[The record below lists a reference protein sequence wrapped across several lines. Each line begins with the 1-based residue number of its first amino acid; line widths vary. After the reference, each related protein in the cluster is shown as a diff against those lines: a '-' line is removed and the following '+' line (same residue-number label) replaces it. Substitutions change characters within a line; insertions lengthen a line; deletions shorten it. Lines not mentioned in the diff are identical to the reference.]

1 MSTLGLWPFQSNDLI
16 FSINFGYFTLLLIL
30 EYLDFFLYISD
41 FEHVIMN
48 LTENIAFVQ
57 MFVRMSTLRL
67 YNDEIGEVIIEAMKD
82 FDKANYKTTEEI
94 KTFVTYYAKSRI
106 FFKLMMVFVT
116 ITASSYYLT
125 PILIILGNGGKIA
138 FLYNL
143 ISTYLEELCKIYI
156 IM

>member
-1 MSTLGLWPFQSNDLI
+1 
-16 FSINFGYFTLLLIL
+16 
-30 EYLDFFLYISD
+30 
-41 FEHVIMN
+41 MN

-67 YNDEIGEVIIEAMKD
+67 YNDEIGEVIMEAMKD

-106 FFKLMMVFVT
+106 FFKLMMVFVM

-125 PILIILGNGGKIA
+125 PILIILGNGGKLA

-143 ISTYLEELCKIYI
+143 TSTYLEELCKIYERNKVSLTGSFAFLL
-156 IM
+156 